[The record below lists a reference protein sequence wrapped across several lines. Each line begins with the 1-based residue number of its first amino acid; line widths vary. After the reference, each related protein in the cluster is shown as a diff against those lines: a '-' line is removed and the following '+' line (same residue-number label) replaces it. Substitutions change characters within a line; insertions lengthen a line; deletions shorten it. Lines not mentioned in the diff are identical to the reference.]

1 MKPQYKF
8 KYNKNKY
15 SSGIYKICTGRES
28 VHSKEKP
35 RLKEGW
41 DRVYK
46 KFYTP
51 HNQYGVNPDS
61 GLEGVLTSKGTW
73 SAVNQINTHA
83 TAQDILIQYLNQQ
96 ISNKFIA
103 RGIDED
109 NGRIIKLI
117 EFDPKSEDPDYIRSE
132 IDNYFYWID
141 YFGDKI
147 FKNLNEITKEDPL
160 HHVLEI
166 ANFTMAQGTFG
177 ELSTEYLFKT
187 KLKNRYNVYRNSSTR
202 GDFSDM
208 ITGTDLYTTLKSNPS
223 EVKNFQVK
231 NSKIYSG
238 NTIYTSINT
247 RDYKKKG
254 VHYLVLAQI
263 DLRDDI
269 SHVPDPKTLVF
280 LPMKEDLLKTNK
292 SFDGKKD
299 TYTFNSDDIIM
310 EENISTIFKSKP
322 FFEFFKYC
330 SKQGIAFDMNV
341 SESETKFEI
350 LEKSIN
356 FYLPEKEENFNES
369 VVLEA
374 WRQLIEIYDSGP
386 TKEENLS
393 ILEQF
398 VKK

>member
-15 SSGIYKICTGRES
+15 SSGIYKICTGRET

-35 RLKEGW
+35 RLKENW
-41 DRVYK
+41 DKVYK

-61 GLEGVLTSKGTW
+61 GLEGVLTSKKTW

-96 ISNKFIA
+96 ISNKFVA
-103 RGIDED
+103 RGIED
-109 NGRIIKLI
+109 VDGRKVKLI
-117 EFDPKSEDPDYIRSE
+117 EFDPKSEDPEYIRTE
-132 IDNYFYWID
+132 LDNYFFWIN

-160 HHVLEI
+160 HQILEI

-177 ELSTEYLFKT
+177 ELSTEYLLKT
-187 KLKNRYNVYRNSSTR
+187 KYKDKYNTYRNSSTR

-208 ITGTDLYTTLKSNPS
+208 ITGTDIYVTVKSSP
-223 EVKNFQVK
+223 ETIKNFQVK

-254 VHYLVLAQI
+254 VDYLVLAQI
-263 DLRDDI
+263 DIKDDPTY
-269 SHVPDPKTLVF
+269 VPNPTTLVF

-292 SFDGKKD
+292 SFTGTKD
-299 TYTFNSDDIIM
+299 TYTFDSKDIIM
-310 EENISTIFKSKP
+310 EENISPIFKSKP

-330 SKQGIAFDMNV
+330 SKQGIGFDMDV
-341 SESETKFEI
+341 SENETKFEI
-350 LEKSIN
+350 LEKSIK
-356 FYLPEKEENFNES
+356 FLLPEKEENFDES
-369 VVLEA
+369 VVLDA
-374 WRQLIEIYDSGP
+374 WKQLIEIYDDGP
-386 TKEENLS
+386 AKKENLEF
-393 ILEQF
+393 LQQF
-398 VKK
+398 IKK